1 MGRDVYVLG
10 IIIWTMKEFREGL
23 NCTDN
28 ALFLFQLRVKY
39 TQIIMFCYGLFF
51 AYLKKNEAR
60 ENQFNID
67 SFQK

>member
-1 MGRDVYVLG
+1 
-10 IIIWTMKEFREGL
+10 MKEFREGL